1 MDYKVVVASSRDSED
16 EAKFML
22 ERKVTSLIFQ
32 GWKPIGGVSVSGY
45 VIGYTQHYIMPQA
58 MIKE

>member
-45 VIGYTQHYIMPQA
+45 VIGYTQHYIMT
-58 MIKE
+58 